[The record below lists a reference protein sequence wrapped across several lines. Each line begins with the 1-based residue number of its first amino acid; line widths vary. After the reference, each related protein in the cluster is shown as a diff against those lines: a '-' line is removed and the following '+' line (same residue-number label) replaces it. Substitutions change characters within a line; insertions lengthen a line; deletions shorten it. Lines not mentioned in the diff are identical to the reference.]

1 MAIDIM
7 KPRFEGRVAVV
18 TGARQGIG
26 YAVAKR
32 FYAEGASVV
41 LWDVDDT
48 QTRRAQDELDA
59 GGQRSLAVSGSVANS
74 EAVALAFRTVA
85 ERFGKVDILV
95 NNAGISPKHGG
106 KRASMETVDA
116 TEWREVIDVNLTGAF
131 LCAQACLPFM
141 RQQGYGRIVNISSQ
155 AARTLSTVAG
165 GHYAAS
171 KAGLVTLA
179 RNLAGEAGPYGVTA
193 NCVAP
198 GRIVTPMAN
207 AAGADVNAQ
216 YLTRIPVGRLG
227 TVEDVAAAVA
237 FLASEEAGFV
247 TGAVLDVNG
256 GSFMG

>member
-1 MAIDIM
+1 M
-7 KPRFEGRVAVV
+7 KSRFEGRVAVV
-18 TGARQGIG
+18 TGARRGIG

-41 LWDVDDT
+41 LWDVDEE
-48 QTRRAQDELDA
+48 QTRHAQHELDA
-59 GGQRSLAVSGSVANS
+59 SGQRSLVVSGSVADDGVVG
-74 EAVALAFRTVA
+74 EAIDAIV
-85 ERFGKVDILV
+85 ERFGRVDILV
-95 NNAGISPKHGG
+95 NNAGISPKHDG
-106 KRASMETVDA
+106 KRAPLETVEA
-116 TEWREVIDVNLTGAF
+116 SEWREVIEVNLTGAF
-131 LCAQACLPFM
+131 LCAQACLPVM
-141 RQQGYGRIVNISSQ
+141 KKQGYGRIVNISSQ

-179 RNLAGEAGPYGVTA
+179 RNLAGEAGAHGVTA

-198 GRIVTPMAN
+198 GRIVTPMAET
-207 AAGADVNAQ
+207 AGAEVNAQ
-216 YLTRIPVGRLG
+216 YLARIPVGRLG

-237 FLASEEAGFV
+237 FLSSEEAGFV